1 MNCLAI
7 DDEPLAL
14 NIIKDFCSKLDYI
27 HLVDCFTNAIDALGI
42 LDKESIE
49 LIFLDIQ
56 MPNING
62 LEFIK
67 TMANPP
73 MIIFTTAFSEH
84 ALEAYDLNVLDYLVK
99 PIPFDRFL
107 KSVNKAHSLQLL
119 QRSHRE
125 KSSVQ
130 EFMMVKANHATI
142 KVSFNDI
149 MYIEGLKD
157 YVKIF
162 ILNQMILTKSTMKN
176 IEKKLPKQHF
186 IRIHK
191 SYIINLSNIEIIE
204 HNHIIY
210 GGERLPIGNSYRRAF
225 NEMIEQYQ
233 L

>member
-1 MNCLAI
+1 
-7 DDEPLAL
+7 
-14 NIIKDFCSKLDYI
+14 
-27 HLVDCFTNAIDALGI
+27 
-42 LDKESIE
+42 
-49 LIFLDIQ
+49 

-67 TMANPP
+67 TMTNPP
-73 MIIFTTAFSEH
+73 MIIFTTAFSQH
-84 ALEAYDLNVLDYLVK
+84 ALKAYELNALDYLVK

-107 KSVNKAHSLQLL
+107 KAANKAHSLLLL
-119 QRSHRE
+119 QNSSRE

-130 EFMMVKANHATI
+130 EFMMVKADHASI

-162 ILNQMILTKSTMKN
+162 IPNQMLVTKTTMKN
-176 IEKKLPKQHF
+176 IEKKLPNNLF

-191 SYIINLSNIEIIE
+191 SYIINLANIAIIE
-204 HNHIIY
+204 YNHIIY
-210 GGERLPIGNSYRRAF
+210 GKERLPIGNSYRKAF